1 METTSI
7 HSERASSRDISLPEV
22 IRGPISRTALAL
34 YAGASHD
41 HVPLHIDIDFARSA
55 GRTDVFAH
63 GMLSMAY
70 LGQMLT
76 HWMPQSSLVSWS
88 VRFVAITEL
97 NVYVHCNG
105 SVTELFEKENSQFA
119 RIEIEARTNEDVVT
133 LKGEAVV
140 KLSLDESNALRGGV
154 S

>member
-7 HSERASSRDISLPEV
+7 HSERTSYREIRLPEI
-22 IRGPISRTALAL
+22 IRGPISRTTLAL

-55 GRTDVFAH
+55 GMTDVFAH

-76 HWMPQSSLVSWS
+76 HWMPQASLVSWN

-105 SVTELFEKENSQFA
+105 LVIELFKKDNSHFA
-119 RIEIEARTNEDVVT
+119 RIEIEARTNEDVLT

-140 KLSLDESNALRGGV
+140 KLTSDESDALSGGAC
-154 S
+154 